1 MRKCE
6 KRVGVLVASDDNRLL
21 AAADSM
27 LIAKLFLATVVF
39 FVIVYAIY
47 VLFSS
52 VFGGRDR
59 D

>member
-21 AAADSM
+21 AAGDGM